1 MCEISLT
8 LIACEKIGGIILD
21 VQNQSGIQTLVL
33 PSKKF
38 KTVRIDVHFL
48 KYATIKDL
56 AQRSLIANI
65 LDTSTKKYPDQV
77 RFTHALS
84 EMFGASFGGGAAKK
98 GNMHDVAFSMVVA
111 NDKYIKHQNLIQDAI
126 RFLNEVIV
134 HPLADGKQFD
144 EETFQRQKQNMLNY
158 VKSATEDKQYWS
170 AQQLRKLTFGQTVV
184 QGIPSYGLVEDLENL
199 KNAETYRAYLDML
212 KNDLV
217 HISVSGDVNQEEIE
231 EDLKIFELDERQFD
245 LKPLITHFDAREKAI
260 VKAEHQDVR
269 QARLNLSFN
278 IPADMT
284 GENFFTAVVFN
295 ALFGGSPQSKL
306 FVNVREKASLAYYA
320 SSSLDL
326 YDGILNIQTGIN
338 GGNHDAAMQIIQQQ
352 LQDMQNGLFTESELA
367 NIKKG
372 LQSDYLSGIDLQR
385 TAHRRGLNDY
395 LLNRHWST
403 EEWLTQIN
411 AVSKKDMEQLAQQI
425 KIRAEY
431 FLSGE

>member
-1 MCEISLT
+1 
-8 LIACEKIGGIILD
+8 LD

-48 KYATIKDL
+48 KYASIKDL

-65 LDTSTKKYPDQV
+65 LETSTAKYPDQV
-77 RFTHALS
+77 QFTHALS
-84 EMFGASFGGGAAKK
+84 EMFGASFGGGASKK

-111 NDKYIKHQNLIQDAI
+111 NDKYIDQQNLIQDAI

-134 HPLADGKQFD
+134 HPLANGNRFD
-144 EETFQRQKQNMLNY
+144 EETFRRQKQNMLNY
-158 VKSATEDKQYWS
+158 VKSATEDKQFWS
-170 AQQLRKLTFGQTVV
+170 AQQLRRLTFGQEVI
-184 QGIPSYGLVEDLENL
+184 QGVPSYGLVEDLESLQNE
-199 KNAETYRAYLDML
+199 ETYQAYLDMI

-217 HISVSGDVNQEEIE
+217 HISVSGDVDEEVIN
-231 EDLKIFELDERQFD
+231 EDLKIFELEDRQVS
-245 LKPLITHFDAREKAI
+245 LEPLITYFTPLENEITK
-260 VKAEHQDVR
+260 VEHQDVR

-278 IPADMT
+278 IPAYLND
-284 GENFFTAVVFN
+284 ENFFSAVVFN
-295 ALFGGSPQSKL
+295 SLFGGSPQSKL

-338 GGNHDAAMQIIQQQ
+338 SQNHDAALQIIQQQ
-352 LQDMQNGLFTESELA
+352 LDDMQSGAFTEKELA

-372 LQSDYLSGIDLQR
+372 LRSNYLSGMDMQR

-395 LLNRHWST
+395 LLNRHRSS
-403 EEWLTQIN
+403 EQWLEQLD
-411 AVSKKDMEQLAQQI
+411 AVSKKNVEQLAQQV